1 MDAKTL
7 LLIVLVTLLV
17 VVPGIFLWISIRS
30 VHPKGSLVR
39 KTYKKENF
47 SSPISS
53 DNSSPI
59 SSDARAFISPEGW
72 QQNGKNFASP
82 SLSSQVLLD
91 PLNTNMSRPGLSSS
105 PYNSGSAD
113 EKPQIIPSGTRSV
126 EHYEQCIHVSYEPM
140 IDGISLI
147 FTDTVITNAAEVD
160 NVFAVCERKF
170 KEVMRARGWE
180 RVGWVADLGGYK
192 LVGTEATTLVGEALK
207 LFLDKFGLKTQDGLY
222 LIAHYSSNAAHPD
235 QETLNEKLKRIQ
247 FMTAGVINEFQ
258 GNVFDT
264 REEAI
269 TFYLR
274 LRQELFAIR

>member
-1 MDAKTL
+1 
-7 LLIVLVTLLV
+7 
-17 VVPGIFLWISIRS
+17 
-30 VHPKGSLVR
+30 
-39 KTYKKENF
+39 
-47 SSPISS
+47 
-53 DNSSPI
+53 
-59 SSDARAFISPEGW
+59 
-72 QQNGKNFASP
+72 
-82 SLSSQVLLD
+82 
-91 PLNTNMSRPGLSSS
+91 
-105 PYNSGSAD
+105 
-113 EKPQIIPSGTRSV
+113 
-126 EHYEQCIHVSYEPM
+126 M